1 MYSEIWLKLNA
12 KLSNSAVCAF

>member
-12 KLSNSAVCAF
+12 NLSNSAVCAF